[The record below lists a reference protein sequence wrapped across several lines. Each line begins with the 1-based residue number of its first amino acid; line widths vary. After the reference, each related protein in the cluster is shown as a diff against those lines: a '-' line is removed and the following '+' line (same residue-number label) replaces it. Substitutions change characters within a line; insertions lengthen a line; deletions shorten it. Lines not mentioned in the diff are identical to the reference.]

1 MPSNSMT
8 VLRAEERAA
17 IVKIADMI
25 AKTARANASW
35 SSTIPP
41 STSISAVKEYADGL
55 SINVEVDL
63 SPGHAPSAR
72 AFERG
77 SGIHAT
83 RGERGYI
90 LIKPKYAPALVFPGT
105 NAWKGMTVIVPP
117 MGGGVVHHPGVAPRP
132 FLAPAVAYNQTLAL
146 DVLKQH
152 IRNAARI
159 IIRQSWVKV

>member
-1 MPSNSMT
+1 MPSNSMA

-83 RGERGYI
+83 RGDRGHI
-90 LIKPKYAPALVFPGT
+90 DIRPRFAPELVFWGT
-105 NAWKGMTVIVPP
+105 NRFKGQLIHTQLVK
-117 MGGGVVHHPGVAPRP
+117 HPGVAPRP